1 MKVVVVGASSGLGRS
16 IGVGLGQAGEQVAL
30 LARRRDRLEDA
41 AREAGAGALVVEC
54 DVTDEKS
61 CQRAIDE
68 AAEGLGGI
76 DGLVYAPAVGPLV
89 PIADVSAETWRRVL
103 DTNVVG
109 ASLITA
115 AALPHLTESRGVAAY
130 LSSVGG
136 SQTPPWPGL
145 GAYTVSKAALERL
158 IEAWRTEHPSIGF
171 CRVVIGD
178 TAGGDGPNTTEFANE
193 WDSDLAAELMPR
205 WLDRG
210 LMVGSLLEV
219 DEIVR
224 VVSAVLQTGAGASIP
239 SIVITPRPPLENA

>member
-16 IGVGLGQAGEQVAL
+16 IGVGLGQRGEQVAL
-30 LARRRDRLEDA
+30 LARRRDRLDDA
-41 AREAGAGALVVEC
+41 AADAGNGALAICC

-61 CQRAIDE
+61 CQAAIDE

-76 DGLVYAPAVGPLV
+76 DGLVYAPAVGPLL
-89 PIADVSAETWRRVL
+89 PIADVSAETWRQVFE
-103 DTNVVG
+103 TNVIG
-109 ASLITA
+109 ASLVTA
-115 AALPHLTESRGVAAY
+115 AALPYLRDSRGLAAY

-145 GAYTVSKAALERL
+145 AAYTVSKAALERL
-158 IEAWRTEHPSIGF
+158 VEAWRAEHPGVGF

-178 TAGGDGPNTTEFANE
+178 TAGGAGANATEFAND

-210 LMVGSLLEV
+210 LMVGSLLDVE
-219 DEIVR
+219 EIVR
-224 VVSAVLQTGAGASIP
+224 VVHAVLQTGVGASIP
-239 SIVITPRPPLENA
+239 SVVVTPRPLETS

>member
-16 IGVGLGQAGEQVAL
+16 IGVGLGHQGERVAL
-30 LARRRDRLEDA
+30 LARRRDRLDDA
-41 AREAGAGALVVEC
+41 AREAGAGALAIEC

-61 CQRAIDE
+61 CRRAIEE
-68 AAEGLGGI
+68 AADGLGGM
-76 DGLVYAPAVGPLV
+76 DGLVYAPAVGPLQ
-89 PIADVSAETWRRVL
+89 PIADVSAETWRHVL
-103 DTNVVG
+103 DTNVIG
-109 ASLITA
+109 ASLVTA
-115 AALPHLTESRGVAAY
+115 AALPYLTESRGSAAY

-158 IEAWRTEHPSIGF
+158 IEAWRVEHPAVGF

-178 TAGGDGPNTTEFANE
+178 TAGGAGPNTTEFANE

-210 LMVGSLLEV
+210 LMVGSLLDV
-219 DEIVR
+219 DEVVR
-224 VVSAVLQTGAGASIP
+224 VVSAVLHTGAGASIP
-239 SIVITPRPPLENA
+239 SVVITPRPPLENA